1 MASGLRSPVSLGFSC
16 DLGVE
21 TVKWGGGQVLRGTVD
36 PHIPQGGGRWLR
48 DNAGGWRA
56 GTTSLA
62 GSGADSFFP
71 SGLSRGHLSVS

>member
-1 MASGLRSPVSLGFSC
+1 MASGLRSPVSLGFSW

-21 TVKWGGGQVLRGTVD
+21 AVKRGQGRCSEGLSTPTYPKVGGGGSETM
-36 PHIPQGGGRWLR
+36 P
-48 DNAGGWRA
+48 GGWRA

-71 SGLSRGHLSVS
+71 SGLSRGHLSVG